1 MVIVHSSIVKFKIE
15 WYTKQFFHHNFCL
28 FFFTVNFWLVPHRV
42 LISSMRYGWLVNLHF
57 RESPD
62 FVSLSIWSHHAYV
75 CKHQPLL
82 RQQGSICLRDL
93 LCFRGR
99 RRRKGVLCFWHTRS
113 TAAEMLATFTKN
125 PTILDSFLKRFL
137 FLTKCGTWKSLFSS
151 SGKVAIVYSDTG
163 IHTMLDTYFDYF
175 QLCKDSYQFC
185 KVVRS
190 GTVLEV
196 KK

>member
-1 MVIVHSSIVKFKIE
+1 MLRFEIQNWMIHQAI
-15 WYTKQFFHHNFCL
+15 FHHNFGT
-28 FFFTVNFWLVPHRV
+28 FFITVNFWLVLHRV
-42 LISSMRYGWLVNLHF
+42 LISSMLYGWLVNLHF

-99 RRRKGVLCFWHTRS
+99 RRKGVLCFWHTRS

-125 PTILDSFLKRFL
+125 PSILDTFLKRFL
-137 FLTKCGTWKSLFSS
+137 SLTKCGTWKSVFT
-151 SGKVAIVYSDTG
+151 K
-163 IHTMLDTYFDYF
+163 
-175 QLCKDSYQFC
+175 
-185 KVVRS
+185 
-190 GTVLEV
+190 
-196 KK
+196 